1 MAAYFSATGTTAYPA
16 CTLADAA
23 GADLM
28 EIQPKAPYI
37 RADLNWI
44 DKHSRSTLEM
54 RDPSARPEIANVP
67 INLGAYNTMF
77 IAFPIWWYVAPN
89 IVNIFPERCDLTGKT
104 IIPFAIS
111 GGSGMGKTNKRLL
124 PAARVRN
131 SKTAKFSPQTQ
142 VWKRSAHGRTAFRN
156 KRYVSAGLSAETF
169 FTAFSA

>member
-1 MAAYFSATGTTAYPA
+1 MKALAAYFSATGTTAYLA

-77 IAFPIWWYVAPN
+77 IVFPIW
-89 IVNIFPERCDLTGKT
+89 
-104 IIPFAIS
+104 
-111 GGSGMGKTNKRLL
+111 
-124 PAARVRN
+124 
-131 SKTAKFSPQTQ
+131 
-142 VWKRSAHGRTAFRN
+142 
-156 KRYVSAGLSAETF
+156 
-169 FTAFSA
+169 

>member
-1 MAAYFSATGTTAYPA
+1 MKALAAYFSATGTTAYPA
-16 CTLADAA
+16 RTLADAA

-77 IAFPIWWYVAPN
+77 IAFPIWWYIAPN
-89 IVNIFPERCDLTGKT
+89 IVNIFPER
-104 IIPFAIS
+104 
-111 GGSGMGKTNKRLL
+111 
-124 PAARVRN
+124 
-131 SKTAKFSPQTQ
+131 
-142 VWKRSAHGRTAFRN
+142 
-156 KRYVSAGLSAETF
+156 
-169 FTAFSA
+169 

>member
-1 MAAYFSATGTTAYPA
+1 MKALAAYFSTTGTTAYLA
-16 CTLADAA
+16 RTLADAA
-23 GADLM
+23 GTDLM

-37 RADLNWI
+37 RADLNCI

-77 IAFPIWWYVAPN
+77 NVFPIWQYIAPN

-111 GGSGMGKTNKRLL
+111 GGSGMGKTNERLL
-124 PAARVRN
+124 P
-131 SKTAKFSPQTQ
+131 SCKGAKLENGKVFPANASM
-142 VWKRSAHGRTAFRN
+142 
-156 KRYVSAGLSAETF
+156 ETLR
-169 FTAFSA
+169 AWANGIQK

>member
-1 MAAYFSATGTTAYPA
+1 M
-16 CTLADAA
+16 
-23 GADLM
+23 
-28 EIQPKAPYI
+28 

-54 RDPSARPEIANVP
+54 RDPSARPKIANVP

-77 IAFPIWWYVAPN
+77 IAFPIWQYVAPN

-124 PAARVRN
+124 P
-131 SKTAKFSPQTQ
+131 SCKCAKLENGKVFPANVNT
-142 VWKRSAHGRTAFRN
+142 
-156 KRYVSAGLSAETF
+156 ETLR
-169 FTAFSA
+169 AWANGIQK